1 MAIGGNEVVA
11 QFLGLAVE
19 SDRRDND
26 KHNEKLQNDICV
38 IKNDGPD
45 CLGANAQKRHLL
57 EGPYD
62 PDEYIALRSLL
73 FSSILWRTS

>member
-38 IKNDGPD
+38 IKNDGSD
-45 CLGANAQKRHLL
+45 CLGANALTNGTFWKARTI
-57 EGPYD
+57 PTN
-62 PDEYIALRSLL
+62 ILRCDL
-73 FSSILWRTS
+73 FCFH